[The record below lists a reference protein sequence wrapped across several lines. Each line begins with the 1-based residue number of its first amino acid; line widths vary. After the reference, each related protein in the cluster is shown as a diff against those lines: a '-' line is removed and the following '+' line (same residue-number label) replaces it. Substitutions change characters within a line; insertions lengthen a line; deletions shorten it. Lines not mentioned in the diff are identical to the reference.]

1 MELLVRCDWG
11 LRLYPK
17 AFLIKKVW
25 FEVHESIINLK
36 DFDLLLQ
43 ERLSAEAERMR
54 YVSLHDV
61 VLDMARWIAS
71 KENSGLKILFLD
83 NYDSKTPIARLDLK
97 VLYIRRAS
105 GSSNLFSLNVLS
117 SLRDLRVLQVEEFIE
132 VMAISTLTKLKGVE
146 FLVCVVTPYLDFL
159 EGFVFPRLLGYDIAI
174 NIMLTRYIKIRCS
187 RLLTFT
193 VGFLLKN
200 VQVAMILQNLR
211 SVLIEDCKSLKL
223 KCLFSSCLAQS
234 LVYLEALVIRHYEE
248 LEEIIGDME
257 VHKDI
262 FSNITTESSL
272 CLPSLKTLKIEGC
285 PRIEIRGCLQLAQV
299 FNGDNGVVHRIS
311 QSGLRVVDYPRLRI
325 KRSEFN

>member
-146 FLVCVVTPYLDFL
+146 FLVCVV
-159 EGFVFPRLLGYDIAI
+159 
-174 NIMLTRYIKIRCS
+174 
-187 RLLTFT
+187 
-193 VGFLLKN
+193 N

-211 SVLIEDCKSLKL
+211 SVLIEDCKSLK
-223 KCLFSSCLAQS
+223 
-234 LVYLEALVIRHYEE
+234 
-248 LEEIIGDME
+248 
-257 VHKDI
+257 
-262 FSNITTESSL
+262 
-272 CLPSLKTLKIEGC
+272 
-285 PRIEIRGCLQLAQV
+285 RIEIRGCLQLAQV